1 MTRFA
6 YDDQLASMPAVVA
19 EIIARTEWPRLDM
32 GQPILFAGIGS
43 SLHAA
48 RVAAD
53 WVTQLTSGK
62 VRALGV
68 DAHDLG
74 ASALPI
80 LRDRPGQPSCRCA
93 QSEGTSTMSD
103 YVGILEG
110 GGGNWGVRIFD
121 IDGCVGAGTTAEEAI
136 ATATEAL
143 RDVVA
148 YKRSGN
154 HPVPSPSGLA
164 HVMASGEV
172 RAGERAILIPLT
184 IDAG

>member
-1 MTRFA
+1 
-6 YDDQLASMPAVVA
+6 
-19 EIIARTEWPRLDM
+19 
-32 GQPILFAGIGS
+32 
-43 SLHAA
+43 
-48 RVAAD
+48 
-53 WVTQLTSGK
+53 
-62 VRALGV
+62 
-68 DAHDLG
+68 
-74 ASALPI
+74 
-80 LRDRPGQPSCRCA
+80 
-93 QSEGTSTMSD
+93 MSD